1 MEQVLNEN
9 RMNFKNIIT
18 NIFGLILWGYAVYRL
33 TYTKELDW
41 IEISLFIILIMF
53 GIMLFKFENK
63 TIETIAKGFLSKI
76 KGKV

>member
-1 MEQVLNEN
+1 
-9 RMNFKNIIT
+9 MNMKNIIT

-33 TYTKELDW
+33 THTKELDW

-76 KGKV
+76 KGKLE